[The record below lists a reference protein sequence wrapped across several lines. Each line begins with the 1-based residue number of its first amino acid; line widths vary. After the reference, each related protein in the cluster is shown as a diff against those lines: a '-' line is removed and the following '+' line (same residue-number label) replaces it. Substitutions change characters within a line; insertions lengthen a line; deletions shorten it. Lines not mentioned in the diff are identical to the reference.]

1 MRNRGGKHSTA
12 VTYGNHQ
19 IAVPC
24 RLLSEIKER
33 THHMSLTWVAH
44 ALQQTPR
51 RMERRATGWDKVCAH
66 HTSNSE
72 LASKTTQRTLKTLG
86 KKTNSPASK
95 WTKDVTRTSLQ
106 MHRRWISTWKTFIRL
121 IGHRGAAIW
130 TITMSYYPRFKA
142 KAGHDSCWQGWG
154 AAGSPPIHRGP
165 GCKMAPWLTGNSLAA
180 SSKTKHSFI
189 V

>member
-95 WTKDVTRTSLQ
+95 WTKDVTRNLTADAQTVNKHMKNIHPPHWSPRSCSLNNNDELLPQ
-106 MHRRWISTWKTFIRL
+106 IQSQSWPWQLLARMGSCRKS
-121 IGHRGAAIW
+121 
-130 TITMSYYPRFKA
+130 SY
-142 KAGHDSCWQGWG
+142 SSW
-154 AAGSPPIHRGP
+154 
-165 GCKMAPWLTGNSLAA
+165 PWM
-180 SSKTKHSFI
+180 
-189 V
+189 